1 MIGVFYTILKCYFL
15 NETSGF
21 NFIHLKSS
29 LSIKSDAK
37 GSSMFFCFFF
47 YYLACMIFSIL
58 LHTAKLF
65 QGKILIEDKH
75 TLI

>member
-37 GSSMFFCFFF
+37 GSSMFCFVLFF
-47 YYLACMIFSIL
+47 YLACMIFSIV

>member
-37 GSSMFFCFFF
+37 GSSMFFCFLF
-47 YYLACMIFSIL
+47 YLACMIFSIV

-65 QGKILIEDKH
+65 
-75 TLI
+75 